1 MVAGGQVVDVPPPD
15 GRLRSR
21 VPVPPPRSFLRTAGE
36 GLRETLFPDDPF
48 RAVAREPAG
57 RRRALAVLRYVFP
70 CLEWLPSYSS
80 ADLRSD
86 LVSGLT
92 VASLAVPQGISY
104 ARLAGLDPVVGLC
117 EYIPDHSS
125 FVPSLV
131 YTVLGSSRDVA
142 VGTMSVGSL
151 LFASMLGPAASP
163 ATDPALYARLA
174 FTATFFAGVFQ
185 AGLGVLRLGFL
196 VDFLSHAAVVG
207 FMGGAATVVCLQ
219 QLRGFLGL
227 HHFTHATD
235 IPAVLGSVFSQSGQW
250 QWQPFVLG
258 CCLFLFLQ
266 ITRYI
271 SKRRSKLFWVSA
283 AAPLVSVIL
292 STVLVYLIKGEKHGI
307 QTIGSVKQGINPPSF
322 KSLLFSSPHT
332 WLAAKTGI
340 ITGIISLAEGSA
352 VARSFAMAKNYHVD
366 GNKEMIAFGAMNMAG
381 SCTSCYLTAGPF
393 SRSTVNRD
401 AGCRSPASN
410 AVMALAV
417 LATLLFL
424 TPLFRH
430 TPQVALSAIIASAM
444 LGVVDL
450 RAAARLARVD
460 RVDLCVC
467 LGTFLGVVLGSIDVG
482 LAVAVAVLVLRVLL
496 SVARPRTTALG
507 KIPGTAA
514 YRRVDQYAMA
524 EPTPGVLVLRVDAP
538 ICFANA
544 SYLRERIAR
553 WITDEEDRVV
563 GSGAGAAAAAPLRC
577 VVLDMGAMASIDSC
591 GTKMVEDL
599 KRSLNKRGLQIALA
613 NPGSE
618 IMRKLDK
625 SKVLQLIGD
634 EWVFLTVAE
643 ACDYAQSNC
652 KVGTASPG
660 AAAAAS
666 PDEMV

>member
-1 MVAGGQVVDVPPPD
+1 MVMRSHQIVAVAPPP
-15 GRLRSR
+15 R
-21 VPVPPPRSFLRTAGE
+21 VPVPPPRSFLRTVGA
-36 GLRETLFPDDPF
+36 GLRETLFPDEPW

-57 RRRALAVLRYVFP
+57 RARALAALRYALP
-70 CLEWLPSYSS
+70 CLEWLPSYSL
-80 ADLRSD
+80 ADLRAD
-86 LVSGLT
+86 VVSGLT

-104 ARLAGLDPVVGLC
+104 ARLAGLDPVIGL
-117 EYIPDHSS
+117 YSS
-125 FVPSLV
+125 FVPALV
-131 YTVLGSSRDVA
+131 YTVLGSSRDLA
-142 VGTMSVGSL
+142 VGTMAVGSL
-151 LFASMLGPAASP
+151 LFASTLGPAAPP
-163 ATDPALYARLA
+163 ASEPALYARLA
-174 FTATFFAGVFQ
+174 FTATFFAGAFQ
-185 AGLGVLRLGFL
+185 AALGLLRLGFL
-196 VDFLSHAAVVG
+196 VDFLSHAAIVG
-207 FMGGAATVVCLQ
+207 FMGGCATVVCLG

-227 HHFTHATD
+227 PHFTHHTGL
-235 IPAVLGSVFSQSGQW
+235 PAILASVFSQTGQW
-250 QWQPFVLG
+250 HWQPFVLG

-266 ITRYI
+266 ITRYLG
-271 SKRRSKLFWVSA
+271 KRRPKLFWVSA

-292 STVLVYLIKGEKHGI
+292 STVLVYLIHGEKHGI
-307 QTIGSVKQGINPPSF
+307 QSIGSIKKGINPSSIH
-322 KSLLFSSPHT
+322 SLLFSSPHT

-381 SCTSCYLTAGPF
+381 SCASCYLTAGPF
-393 SRSTVNRD
+393 SRSAVNRD
-401 AGCRSPASN
+401 AGCRTAASN

-460 RVDLCVC
+460 KVDFCVC
-467 LGTFLGVVLGSIDVG
+467 LGTFLGVVFASVDIG
-482 LAVAVAVLVLRVLL
+482 LVVAVAVLVLRILL
-496 SVARPRTTALG
+496 SVARPRTMALG
-507 KIPGTAA
+507 RVPGTTV
-514 YRRVDQYAMA
+514 YRRMDQYATA
-524 EPTPGVLVLRVDAP
+524 RGTPGVLVLRIDSP
-538 ICFANA
+538 IYFANA

-553 WITDEEDRVV
+553 WVDDEEDRIRA
-563 GSGAGAAAAAPLRC
+563 AGEESLRC
-577 VVLDMGAMASIDSC
+577 VVLDMGAVTSIDSC

-599 KRSLNKRGLQIALA
+599 KKSLDKRRLQMALA

-625 SKVLQLIGD
+625 SEVLQLVGD
-634 EWVFLTVAE
+634 EWIFLTVAE

-652 KVGTASPG
+652 KFGTV
-660 AAAAAS
+660 S